1 MPDRA
6 LSPEAAAVLVRGGT
20 VVTEAGRR
28 RADVLCTGGRVTAV
42 GEGLDAPPGAEV
54 IDAGGC
60 FVLPGGVDPH
70 THLQLPMMGT
80 VVADDFLSGTAAAA
94 AGGTTTILD
103 FVGPERGQS
112 PLEALATWRGWAARA
127 AVDYGLHMTVSWWG
141 ERFSAEMAPL
151 VREHGVASFKFFLAY
166 KGGLMLPDEDVIAGF
181 LRCRELGALPQVHA
195 ENGELIAH
203 LQAKLLAQG
212 VTGPAGHA
220 RSRPPQL
227 EGEATHRAITMAE
240 TLDVPLYVVHVS
252 AAEAADAIGRARR
265 RGVRVVGETLPGF
278 LAIDDSVYESPD
290 WDFAAG
296 HVMSPPYRPK
306 GHPEALWCAVEEGTL
321 SATGTDHCCFT
332 REQKR
337 LGADRFTRI
346 PNGCGGVE
354 DRLHV
359 LWHLG
364 VNGGHLTPERF
375 VALTSA
381 NAARA
386 FNLWPAKGSLEVGA
400 DADVVV
406 LDPARTKTL
415 SAQTQRQRTDFSVW
429 EGREVRGVVVHTLAR
444 GRHVYADGDLRAE
457 PGAGRYLPR
466 APFGPAYGPGAGQG
480 GPA

>member
-1 MPDRA
+1 M
-6 LSPEAAAVLVRGGT
+6 LVRGGT
-20 VVTEAGRR
+20 VVTESGRR
-28 RADVLCTGGRVTAV
+28 RADVLCVAGRVAAV
-42 GEGLDAPPGAEV
+42 GEGLDAPAGAERV
-54 IDAGGC
+54 DAGGC
-60 FVLPGGVDPH
+60 FVLPGGIDPH
-70 THLQLPMMGT
+70 THMQLPMMGT
-80 VVADDFLSGTAAAA
+80 VVADDFRSGTAAAA

-112 PLEALATWRGWAARA
+112 PLEALAIWRGWAARA

-141 ERFSAEMAPL
+141 ERFSADMEAL
-151 VREHGVASFKFFLAY
+151 VREHGVTSFKFFLAY
-166 KGGLMLPDEDVIAGF
+166 KGGLMLPDADIVAGF
-181 LRCRELGALPQVHA
+181 VRCRALGALPQVHA
-195 ENGELIAH
+195 ENGELIAY
-203 LQAKLLAQG
+203 LQAKLLAEG

-240 TLDVPLYVVHVS
+240 IADVPLYVVHVS
-252 AAEAADAIGRARR
+252 AAEAAEAIGRARR

-278 LAIDDSVYESPD
+278 LAIDDSVYEST
-290 WDFAAG
+290 DFDHAAG

-306 GHPEALWCAVEEGTL
+306 GHPDALWRAVGEGTL
-321 SATGTDHCCFT
+321 SVTGTDHCCFT

-337 LGADRFTRI
+337 LGKDRFTEI

-386 FNLWPAKGSLEVGA
+386 FNLWPVKGSLEVGA

-406 LDPARTKTL
+406 LDPARSKTL
-415 SAQTQRQRTDFSVW
+415 SARTQRQRTDFSVW
-429 EGREVRGVVVHTLAR
+429 EGRDVRGVVVHTLAR

-457 PGAGRYLPR
+457 AGAGRYLPR
-466 APFGPAYGPGAGQG
+466 APFGPAYEAGAGQRW
-480 GPA
+480 PT